1 MAVVR
6 ARVSGVCVLA
16 LRNSAHIGRIG
27 AYAELATA
35 AGCAFTAFVNV
46 ADYPF
51 SHAPF
56 GTLWSCSGFSSAFL
70 KLLPFQIPSMKHVCA
85 FPGARDARLGTNPFC
100 AALPRGAAAAGAAE
114 PPLLLDMA
122 TTTIASGK
130 ARVAYGDH
138 APSARTRSKHRN

>member
-1 MAVVR
+1 MCWITAHVFVRTIQAAEAVQMAIAR

-56 GTLWSCSGFSSAFL
+56 GT
-70 KLLPFQIPSMKHVCA
+70 
-85 FPGARDARLGTNPFC
+85 
-100 AALPRGAAAAGAAE
+100 
-114 PPLLLDMA
+114 
-122 TTTIASGK
+122 
-130 ARVAYGDH
+130 
-138 APSARTRSKHRN
+138 